1 MKHISMFARRAAA
14 LLLEQ
19 NPDMTNRDV
28 KLRFKERAVDLGL
41 PRNQQGW
48 GALDIGRLLED
59 KSSRSIRCSKSRG
72 TT

>member
-1 MKHISMFARRAAA
+1 MSCNLRRTGTVLKAGRPCLRRLSPGAAA

-48 GALDIGRLLED
+48 GALDIGRLLE
-59 KSSRSIRCSKSRG
+59 
-72 TT
+72 